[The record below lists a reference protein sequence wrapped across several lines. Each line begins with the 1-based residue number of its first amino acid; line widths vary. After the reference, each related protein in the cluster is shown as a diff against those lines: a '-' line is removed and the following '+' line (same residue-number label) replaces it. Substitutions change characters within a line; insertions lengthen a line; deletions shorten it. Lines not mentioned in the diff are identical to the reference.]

1 MGGNRHRIVVSE
13 IPYQQIPRW
22 RRREDR
28 GDLVNSD
35 RIKGI
40 SGIRDESDLK
50 EPVRLIIELKRAED
64 PDVILNQFYQFS
76 PLQTTFSII
85 FLGIGRWQTARA
97 DAAREM
103 LDGIHPAPGDRD
115 SPPHPIPAGNKAPR
129 RKHTVEGL
137 LLALAD
143 IDEIIQT
150 IRESRTQP
158 EAKERLMGIECP
170 ASMLQR
176 ALGEE
181 GFASFILERGEADTY
196 TLTSVQTDEIL
207 KMRLSQLVGP
217 GTGETGRRAQ

>member
-1 MGGNRHRIVVSE
+1 MKGNRSRIVVSE
-13 IPYQQIPRW
+13 IPYQQTRDGVVKKIA
-22 RRREDR
+22 E
-28 GDLVNSD
+28 LVNGD

-50 EPVRLIIELKRAED
+50 EPVRLVIELKRDAD
-64 PDVILNQFYQFS
+64 PDVVLNQLYQFS

-85 FLGIGRWQTARA
+85 FLGACRRQ
-97 DAAREM
+97 AARVDVQGNV
-103 LDGIHPAPGDRD
+103 DGVHPSSRHRD
-115 SPPHPIPAGNKAPR
+115 SPPDPVPACTARR

-170 ASMLQR
+170 AAMMQR
-176 ALGEE
+176 ALGDE
-181 GFASFILERGEADTY
+181 GFQQFVMERGEAS
-196 TLTSVQTDEIL
+196 TST
-207 KMRLSQLVGP
+207 R
-217 GTGETGRRAQ
+217 